1 MVTSLKKVLSYAK
14 IRWETSFSS
23 LMMMNSIILK
33 KIRSSSPCCQPS
45 SFSSRALFRVDQ
57 KFEKIVQ
64 GGIFEIRFVFL
75 HTTAFFQCSSVENSF
90 KKTYSK
96 LHNFSILNPPPMGSS
111 AWLFFFLLWNKHG
124 EPWSSF
130 IKSSIRNVILARSI
144 IFYWSVRSNNCN
156 NRGRSVEPT
165 SMYYNPTKSFS
176 KQPNS
181 NDTVPNFSSK
191 YRKISPK
198 ML

>member
-1 MVTSLKKVLSYAK
+1 MFFFILQL
-14 IRWETSFSS
+14 SFSVV
-23 LMMMNSIILK
+23 LLKILSK
-33 KIRSSSPCCQPS
+33 KLTLNYTIFPFLTHHQWAHQP
-45 SFSSRALFRVDQ
+45 D
-57 KFEKIVQ
+57 
-64 GGIFEIRFVFL
+64 
-75 HTTAFFQCSSVENSF
+75 
-90 KKTYSK
+90 Y
-96 LHNFSILNPPPMGSS
+96 
-111 AWLFFFLLWNKHG
+111 FFLLWNKHG

-176 KQPNS
+176 KQPNP
-181 NDTVPNFSSK
+181 NDTAPNFSSK